1 MNARKDLGSMD
12 WAGRVRASARSPRNV
27 GFTLI
32 ELLIV
37 ISILGLLAAVL
48 LPNIFSVT
56 QAAKDTETEATMLR
70 LSTGCGTFERK
81 HSYYPPDD
89 LKWPDA
95 EKKTTWKPDNG
106 QNTGIESLVC
116 FLSQSQA
123 DGEDLNDLAK
133 HFTNTD
139 NDDHGVDLPRLQRKD
154 RIELADA
161 WKTPL
166 VYFGKFGMGKQQ
178 TVAIGEGETQTV
190 TAKKRADGRP
200 YGDGKFQILSAG
212 RDMIFGTDDD
222 LVWPKN

>member
-1 MNARKDLGSMD
+1 MNGCKDLGSTV
-12 WAGRVRASARSPRNV
+12 GTKARTPGNG

-48 LPNIFSVT
+48 LPNIFGVT
-56 QAAKDTETEATMLR
+56 QAAKDTDTEATMLR

-81 HSYYPPDD
+81 HNYFPPDD

-95 EKKTTWKPDNG
+95 EKKTPWKPDNG

-116 FLSQSQA
+116 FLSQSRG
-123 DGEDLNDLAK
+123 DGEDLADLSK
-133 HFTNTD
+133 RFTNTD
-139 NDDHGVDLPRLQRKD
+139 NDDHGVDMPTLQRKD
-154 RIELADA
+154 RLELADA
-161 WKTPL
+161 WGTPL
-166 VYFGKFGMGKQQ
+166 VYFGKFGMAKQA
-178 TVAIGEGETQTV
+178 TVAIAEGETQFAK
-190 TAKKRADGRP
+190 AKKRDDGRP